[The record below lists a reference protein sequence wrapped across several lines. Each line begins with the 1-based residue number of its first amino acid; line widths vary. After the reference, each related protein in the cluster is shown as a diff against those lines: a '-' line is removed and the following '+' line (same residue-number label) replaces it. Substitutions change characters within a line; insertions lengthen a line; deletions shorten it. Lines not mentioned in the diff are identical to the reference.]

1 MPAGRR
7 NTPNDPPSAVR
18 GAREVY
24 EDLGISRD
32 PHSVFHQTIDQML
45 AAADLVGLKHHQRL
59 ILSQPQNE
67 IMVHFPV
74 AMDDGEHRVFTGWR
88 VQHNNA
94 VGPFKGGLRFH
105 PSCDAD
111 GMRSLALLTTLKCSL
126 LRLPFGGAFGGV
138 RCSARELSRGELERV
153 TRRFTWAI
161 SNVIGPDY
169 DVVGPGVGTDPQ
181 IMAWIADTYA
191 QTTSAGLRGE
201 AQRVASGK
209 PIEMGG
215 CIGRTHAGGVGLVE
229 VLREM
234 LPDSG
239 IDPTKM
245 TVAVAGFGNVGRSAA
260 VALAEAGA
268 RVVAALDRTGAI
280 VNARGIDPQELA
292 AYLEDEGTLEGYPE
306 GDLVGPDEFWRIP
319 CDVMIPAALERMLDV
334 DVATNLAARVVAE
347 VGITPMTPDADAVLL
362 QRGVEVLP
370 GVLCNGGGVTVSYFE
385 WMQNRTA
392 NPWTTARVAEQL
404 SETMVA
410 SARRVKLARH
420 RYECDFRTA
429 AYCSALER
437 IGRVY
442 DLRGVW
448 P

>member
-1 MPAGRR
+1 MTPQRKPSSSNPPA
-7 NTPNDPPSAVR
+7 AVR
-18 GAREVY
+18 DARVVFE
-24 EDLGISRD
+24 ELGLDRD
-32 PHSVFHQTIDQML
+32 PESIYHQTLDQML
-45 AAADLVGLKHHQRL
+45 VAADLVGLKRRYRL
-59 ILSQPQNE
+59 ILAQPENE
-67 IMVHFPV
+67 VMVHFPV
-74 AMDDGEHRVFTGWR
+74 AMDDGSHRLFTGWR
-88 VQHNNA
+88 IQHNNA

-105 PSCDAD
+105 PACEPDSL
-111 GMRSLALLTTLKCSL
+111 RSLALLTTLKCSL

-161 SNVIGPDY
+161 SNIIGPDY

-181 IMAWIADTYA
+181 VMAWIADTYA
-191 QTTSAGLRGE
+191 QTAPAVLRGE

-209 PIEMGG
+209 PVEMGG
-215 CIGRTHAGGVGLVE
+215 CIGRPHAGGVGLVE

-234 LPDSG
+234 LPDAG
-239 IDPTKM
+239 IDPCNM

-260 VALAEAGA
+260 VALAETGA
-268 RVVAALDRTGAI
+268 RVVAALDRTGAV
-280 VNARGIDPQELA
+280 VNQQGLDPQDLA
-292 AYLEDEGTLEGYPE
+292 AYLEEEGTFAGYTDGELVSPE
-306 GDLVGPDEFWRIP
+306 EFWRLP
-319 CDVMIPAALERMLDV
+319 CDVMIPAALERMLDREL
-334 DVATNLAARVVAE
+334 ATGLQARVVAE
-347 VGITPMTPDADAVLL
+347 VGITTLTPDADAVLL
-362 QRGVEVLP
+362 QRGIDVLP

-410 SARRVKLARH
+410 AARRVKLARH
-420 RYECDFRTA
+420 RYECDWRTA

-442 DLRGVW
+442 EQRGIW